1 MKASLLESIGHL
13 VMIETPVPEIPRPDW
28 ALVQVKATGICGSEI
43 HAFEGNHPFRKPPAI
58 MGHEMAGVIAKVGP
72 AVQAFSPGDRVFV
85 DPQRFCGEC
94 PQCRS
99 GQINVCPSKQ
109 VLGTADWPGAF
120 GDFVVVPEYTLFHL
134 PDSLSF
140 VEGAMIEPLS
150 VAVRAVRRA
159 GVDVGMSVAVL
170 GTGSIG
176 GLICGV
182 ARVEGAQPVIAAD
195 IRAHCLDTAHER
207 LGATHRILLPSADA
221 AAEMRRLTQGQ
232 GVDVVF
238 ICADSAALVNL
249 GLEVVK
255 PQGRIVLVA
264 LMTTEPVTFM
274 AHQVIRKEI
283 EISSTFAGNE
293 KDVHRALEL
302 AQSKQIDH
310 TAIVSHQLPVESAQY
325 GMELAITKKDKAIK
339 IVLIR

>member
-1 MKASLLESIGHL
+1 MKASLLESAGHL
-13 VMIETPVPEIPRPDW
+13 VLIETPVPEIPHPDW
-28 ALVQVKATGICGSEI
+28 VLVQVKATGICGSEI

-58 MGHEMAGVIAKVGP
+58 MGHEMSGVIAKVGP
-72 AVQAFSPGDRVFV
+72 AVREFSPGDRVFV
-85 DPQRFCGEC
+85 DPQWICQEC
-94 PQCRS
+94 PQCQA

-109 VLGTADWPGAF
+109 VLGSAGWPGAF
-120 GDFVVVPEYTLFHL
+120 GDFVAVPAYTLFHL

-159 GVDVGMSVAVL
+159 SVKAGQSVAVL

-182 ARVEGAQPVIAAD
+182 ARAEGAHPVIAAD
-195 IRAHCLDTAHER
+195 IRAHCLDTAGER
-207 LGATHRILLPSADA
+207 LGASHKILLPNADA
-221 AAEMRRLTQGQ
+221 AAQIRQITQGQ

-238 ICADSAALVNL
+238 ICADEAALVNL

-255 PQGRIVLVA
+255 PQGKIVLVA

-274 AHQVIRKEI
+274 AYQVIRKEV
-283 EISSTFAGNE
+283 EIISTFAGIE
-293 KDVHRALEL
+293 IDVRRAIEL
-302 AQSKQIDH
+302 AVSHQVDH
-310 TAIVSHQLPVESAQY
+310 TAIVTHQLSVEAAPY
-325 GMELAITKKDKAIK
+325 GMELAITKKDNAIK
-339 IVLIR
+339 VVFIR

>member
-13 VMIETPVPEIPRPDW
+13 VMIETPLPEIPHPDW
-28 ALVQVKATGICGSEI
+28 ALVEVKATGICGSEV

-58 MGHEMAGVIAKVGP
+58 MGHEMAGVVAKVGP
-72 AVQAFSPGDRVFV
+72 SVRAFSPGDRVFV
-85 DPQRFCGEC
+85 DPQWFCGEC
-94 PQCRS
+94 PQCKS
-99 GQINVCPSKQ
+99 SQYNVCPSKQ
-109 VLGTADWPGAF
+109 VLGTAGWPGAF
-120 GDFVVVPEYTLFHL
+120 GDFVVVPGYTLFHL

-140 VEGAMIEPLS
+140 VQGAMIEPLS

-159 GVDVGMSVAVL
+159 SVDLGMSVAVL
-170 GTGSIG
+170 GAGSIG

-182 ARVEGAQPVIAAD
+182 ARAEGAQPVIAAD
-195 IRAHCLDTAHER
+195 IRPHCLDTACGR
-207 LGATHRILLPSADA
+207 LGATHRILLPAVDA
-221 AAEMRRLTQGQ
+221 AAQIRQLTQEQ

-238 ICADSAALVNL
+238 TCGDSAALVNL

-283 EISSTFAGNE
+283 EITSTFAGNE
-293 KDVHRALEL
+293 TDVRRALEL
-302 AQSKQIDH
+302 AQSKRIDPA
-310 TAIVSHQLPVESAQY
+310 AIVTHQLPIESAQY
-325 GMELAITKKDKAIK
+325 GMELAITKKDNAIK
-339 IVLIR
+339 IVLVR